1 MRLYVEMF
9 SPMKCVP
16 DPETQVALQA
26 GHRKIFDDTLAKYD
40 SRKFVA
46 FFLSS
51 MTSISKQL

>member
-1 MRLYVEMF
+1 MYVEMF

-46 FFLSS
+46 FFLSL